1 MTQQKINHTPA
12 THVPRAFQ
20 RATQHPKRWGINRPR
35 PRRVRCG
42 PDQSEHHGLKQASH
56 ALKFR
61 LVTSLSIEL
70 QNGLS
75 KSMVRALRAG
85 PVPDETGG
93 TGPGTASTRK
103 RVTDPYYPG
112 LIAHWKG
119 FRTRYRGPWSG
130 HYSRDPVTGGGAR
143 PGRGHVSR
151 RVKVTRTSSRRVPA
165 LLGVIEH
172 CRFGRGLVR
181 STGSFPAPGGGTCRR
196 ARSRYGPGD
205 PKQGRVGRRARF

>member
-85 PVPDETGG
+85 P
-93 TGPGTASTRK
+93 
-103 RVTDPYYPG
+103 
-112 LIAHWKG
+112 
-119 FRTRYRGPWSG
+119 
-130 HYSRDPVTGGGAR
+130 
-143 PGRGHVSR
+143 GR
-151 RVKVTRTSSRRVPA
+151 
-165 LLGVIEH
+165 
-172 CRFGRGLVR
+172 
-181 STGSFPAPGGGTCRR
+181 FPMKQEER
-196 ARSRYGPGD
+196 ARALRPQESELQTRIT
-205 PKQGRVGRRARF
+205 RAL